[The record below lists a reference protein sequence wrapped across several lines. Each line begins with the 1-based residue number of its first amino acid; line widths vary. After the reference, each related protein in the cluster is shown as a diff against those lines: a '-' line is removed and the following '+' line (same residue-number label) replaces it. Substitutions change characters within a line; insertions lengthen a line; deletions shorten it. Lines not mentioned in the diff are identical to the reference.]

1 MSDDLMT
8 DQQQVPE
15 QQAAGRPAPQK
26 PSGENRSAGN
36 PSVEKPA
43 GGKRPREKQKKA
55 PFRGTGFLR
64 LWTGET
70 LSLAGTEITFM
81 AIGITAVT
89 TLAATPWQM
98 GVLEAAES
106 AAVLLLGLSAGVWA
120 DRYERRAL
128 MLVSNVA
135 RGLLLFAIPL
145 LFWLDALTIP
155 VLYGVVFLVGAFTL
169 LFDSAM
175 SAYLPRLLPRG
186 QLERANS
193 WMEASTSV
201 GTVAGPGLAG
211 LLIQVMSAPVALVVD
226 CFSYL
231 ISCFTLAG
239 LPKAPPSADPAAD
252 DERTADGA
260 NGAEA
265 EGAPGEGA
273 GPGAGEKRESH
284 RKAVLKGL
292 RLLRDD
298 RIQRPMILAATHF
311 NIFHAMF
318 FAVHT
323 LFVLRVLGFS
333 PGLLGATSMAGGVA
347 GLLGASCTP
356 FLTRLL
362 GQGRALVLAYAA
374 PGVSAVLVPLAQ
386 QWDNRPLAVV
396 LVSAS
401 TFTWTF
407 AVVVNLVIS
416 ETVKQSLVPDHLL
429 GRVTATTRFVSWG
442 CQPVGALLGG
452 WLGGRFGLAEVMY
465 VSAAGL
471 LTSALW
477 PLLSPVRS
485 LQGTEGEDGEDGEE
499 QEVDGRP
506 AGAAPVGDEP
516 SPKTPPPTEP

>member
-1 MSDDLMT
+1 MHVSDDLMT
-8 DQQQVPE
+8 DQQQVPA
-15 QQAAGRPAPQK
+15 QRAGDTPIPEPGKKGPRDK
-26 PSGENRSAGN
+26 PK
-36 PSVEKPA
+36 KP
-43 GGKRPREKQKKA
+43 

-89 TLAATPWQM
+89 TLSATPWQM

-128 MLVSNVA
+128 MIVSNVA

-145 LFWLDALTIP
+145 LFWLDALTMP

-175 SAYLPRLLPRG
+175 SAYLPRLLPRR

-226 CFSYL
+226 TFSYL

-239 LPKAPPSADPAAD
+239 LPKAPPSADPAD
-252 DERTADGA
+252 DEHADGA
-260 NGAEA
+260 KGEAGEADGAET
-265 EGAPGEGA
+265 P
-273 GPGAGEKRESH
+273 EKDGTGTPEKKETH

-292 RLLRDD
+292 RVLRDD
-298 RIQRPMILAATHF
+298 HIQRPMILAATHF

-323 LFVLRVLGFS
+323 LFVLRVLDFS

-347 GLLGASCTP
+347 GLLGASSTP

-362 GQGRALVLAYAA
+362 GQGRALVVAYAA
-374 PGVSAVLVPLAQ
+374 PGASAVLVPLAA
-386 QWDNRPLAVV
+386 QWDNRPLAIL

-442 CQPVGALLGG
+442 CQPIGALLGG
-452 WLGGRFGLAEVMY
+452 WLGGRYGLAEVMY

-477 PLLSPVRS
+477 PLLSPVRA
-485 LQGTEGEDGEDGEE
+485 LRGTDDEEDGEGEE
-499 QEVDGRP
+499 DGTPTGAPP
-506 AGAAPVGDEP
+506 AGDEP
-516 SPKTPPPTEP
+516 HANSAPPTEP

>member
-1 MSDDLMT
+1 MHVSDDLMT

-15 QQAAGRPAPQK
+15 QRKPKGRAK
-26 PSGENRSAGN
+26 
-36 PSVEKPA
+36 EKP
-43 GGKRPREKQKKA
+43 RKA

-64 LWTGET
+64 LWSGET

-128 MLVSNVA
+128 MIVSNVA

-145 LFWLDALTIP
+145 LFWLDALTMP
-155 VLYGVVFLVGAFTL
+155 VLYAVVFLVGAFTL

-175 SAYLPRLLPRG
+175 SAYLPRLLPRR

-226 CFSYL
+226 CLSYL
-231 ISCFTLAG
+231 VSCFTLAG
-239 LPKAPPSADPAAD
+239 LPKAPPSADPADAEQGPAG
-252 DERTADGA
+252 DETGT
-260 NGAEA
+260 
-265 EGAPGEGA
+265 P
-273 GPGAGEKRESH
+273 EKETH

-292 RLLRDD
+292 RVLRDD

-347 GLLGASCTP
+347 GLLGASSTP

-362 GQGRALVLAYAA
+362 GQGRALVVAYAA
-374 PGVSAVLVPLAQ
+374 PGASAVLVPLAAQ
-386 QWDNRPLAVV
+386 GDNRPLAVF

-442 CQPVGALLGG
+442 CQPIGALLGG

-465 VSAAGL
+465 LSAAGL
-471 LTSALW
+471 FTSALW
-477 PLLSPVRS
+477 PLLSPVRA
-485 LQGTEGEDGEDGEE
+485 LRGTDGEE
-499 QEVDGRP
+499 DEDAGP
-506 AGAAPVGDEP
+506 PPGAADTDEP
-516 SPKTPPPTEP
+516 QDTTAPPTEP

>member
-8 DQQQVPE
+8 DQQQLPE
-15 QQAAGRPAPQK
+15 QRAGDKPPPGEQATGGRP
-26 PSGENRSAGN
+26 G
-36 PSVEKPA
+36 EKP
-43 GGKRPREKQKKA
+43 KKA

-81 AIGITAVT
+81 AIGITAAT

-128 MLVSNVA
+128 MIVANAA

-145 LFWLDALTIP
+145 LFWLDALTMP

-211 LLIQVMSAPVALVVD
+211 LLIQVVSAPVALVVD
-226 CFSYL
+226 CFSYV

-239 LPKAPPSADPAAD
+239 LPKAAPAPADPAD
-252 DERTADGA
+252 DVEREGDGEGTEA
-260 NGAEA
+260 GAEA
-265 EGAPGEGA
+265 GER
-273 GPGAGEKRESH
+273 EQRESH

-292 RLLRDD
+292 LVLRDD

-347 GLLGASCTP
+347 GLLGASSTP
-356 FLTRLL
+356 FLTRLF

-374 PGVSAVLVPLAQ
+374 PGVSAVLVPLAV
-386 QWDNRPLAVV
+386 QWDNRALSVF

-477 PLLSPVRS
+477 PLLSPVRA
-485 LQGTEGEDGEDGEE
+485 LRGTEGDALPDTGNGDGDSDEG
-499 QEVDGRP
+499 GSP
-506 AGAAPVGDEP
+506 LGAAAAEDAAR
-516 SPKTPPPTEP
+516 PKTAPPTEP

>member
-8 DQQQVPE
+8 DQQQLPE
-15 QQAAGRPAPQK
+15 QRAGDKPPPGEQATGGRP
-26 PSGENRSAGN
+26 G
-36 PSVEKPA
+36 EKP
-43 GGKRPREKQKKA
+43 KKA

-64 LWTGET
+64 LWSGET

-81 AIGITAVT
+81 AIGITAAT

-128 MLVSNVA
+128 MIVANAA

-145 LFWLDALTIP
+145 LFWFDALTMP

-211 LLIQVMSAPVALVVD
+211 LLIQVVSAPVALVVD
-226 CFSYL
+226 CFSYV

-239 LPKAPPSADPAAD
+239 LPKAAPAPADPADD
-252 DERTADGA
+252 DEREDKGGHEGAGERKGDGE
-260 NGAEA
+260 GAEA
-265 EGAPGEGA
+265 GER
-273 GPGAGEKRESH
+273 EQRESH

-292 RLLRDD
+292 LVLRDD

-347 GLLGASCTP
+347 GLLGASSTP
-356 FLTRLL
+356 FLTRLF

-374 PGVSAVLVPLAQ
+374 PGVSAVLVPLAV
-386 QWDNRPLAVV
+386 QWDNRALSIF

-477 PLLSPVRS
+477 PLLSPVRA
-485 LQGTEGEDGEDGEE
+485 LRGTEGDALLGTGGGD
-499 QEVDGRP
+499 
-506 AGAAPVGDEP
+506 GDEGGSP
-516 SPKTPPPTEP
+516 LGTAATPADDTPHPKTAPPTEP

>member
-8 DQQQVPE
+8 DQQHLPE
-15 QQAAGRPAPQK
+15 PRAG
-26 PSGENRSAGN
+26 
-36 PSVEKPA
+36 EKPPPGDGSTGERA
-43 GGKRPREKQKKA
+43 TGERPGGKPKKT

-81 AIGITAVT
+81 AIGITAAT

-128 MLVSNVA
+128 MLVANVA

-145 LFWLDALTIP
+145 LFWFDALTMP

-211 LLIQVMSAPVALVVD
+211 LLIQVVSAPVALVVD

-239 LPKAPPSADPAAD
+239 LPKAAPAPADPQD
-252 DERTADGA
+252 GKGEGDGA
-260 NGAEA
+260 VA
-265 EGAPGEGA
+265 GA
-273 GPGAGEKRESH
+273 GASAGEPEPRESH

-292 RLLRDD
+292 LVLRDD

-347 GLLGASCTP
+347 GLLGASSTP
-356 FLTRLL
+356 FLTRLF

-374 PGVSAVLVPLAQ
+374 PGVSAVLVPLAE
-386 QWDNRPLAVV
+386 QWDNRALSIV

-477 PLLSPVRS
+477 PLLSPVRA
-485 LQGTEGEDGEDGEE
+485 LRGTEGGESEAD
-499 QEVDGRP
+499 DAP
-506 AGAAPVGDEP
+506 AGTTAASAGTDDDPR
-516 SPKTPPPTEP
+516 PKTAPPTEP

>member
-1 MSDDLMT
+1 MHVSDDLMT
-8 DQQQVPE
+8 DQQPVPE
-15 QQAAGRPAPQK
+15 QRAGDTPDPRPGKKGPRDK
-26 PSGENRSAGN
+26 PK
-36 PSVEKPA
+36 KP
-43 GGKRPREKQKKA
+43 

-128 MLVSNVA
+128 MIVSNVA

-145 LFWLDALTIP
+145 LFWLDALTMP

-175 SAYLPRLLPRG
+175 SAYLPRLLPRR

-226 CFSYL
+226 TLSYL

-239 LPKAPPSADPAAD
+239 LPKAPPSADPAD
-252 DERTADGA
+252 GDERPAGAQDTADTTDGT
-260 NGAEA
+260 GTPETK
-265 EGAPGEGA
+265 ET
-273 GPGAGEKRESH
+273 H

-292 RLLRDD
+292 RVLRDD

-347 GLLGASCTP
+347 GLLGASSTP

-362 GQGRALVLAYAA
+362 GQGRALVVAYAA
-374 PGVSAVLVPLAQ
+374 PGASAVLVPLAA
-386 QWDNRPLAVV
+386 QWDNRPLAIL

-442 CQPVGALLGG
+442 CQPIGALLGG

-477 PLLSPVRS
+477 PLLSPVRA
-485 LQGTEGEDGEDGEE
+485 LRGTEDEEDEEDGDGEE
-499 QEVDGRP
+499 GGTPTGTPP
-506 AGAAPVGDEP
+506 AGDEP
-516 SPKTPPPTEP
+516 HATTAPPTEP

>member
-15 QQAAGRPAPQK
+15 QQAGGTPTSGGQASEGQAGEK
-26 PSGENRSAGN
+26 RS
-36 PSVEKPA
+36 
-43 GGKRPREKQKKA
+43 GGKRGGKNSKPKKA
-55 PFRGTGFLR
+55 SFRGTGFLR

-145 LFWLDALTIP
+145 LFWLDALTMP

-201 GTVAGPGLAG
+201 GTVAGPGIAG

-226 CFSYL
+226 TFSYL

-239 LPKAPPSADPAAD
+239 LPKAAPSAGP
-252 DERTADGA
+252 ADGA
-260 NGAEA
+260 DATGGVAGDEGDGTGAK
-265 EGAPGEGA
+265 AP
-273 GPGAGEKRESH
+273 EKKESH
-284 RKAVLKGL
+284 REAVLKGL

-347 GLLGASCTP
+347 GLLGASSTP

-374 PGVSAVLVPLAQ
+374 PGVSAVLVPLAR
-386 QWDNRPLAVV
+386 QWDNRPLSIV

-452 WLGGRFGLAEVMY
+452 WLGGRLGLAEVMY

-477 PLLSPVRS
+477 PLLSPVRA
-485 LQGTEGEDGEDGEE
+485 LRGTEDEE
-499 QEVDGRP
+499 GDEGVPP
-506 AGAAPVGDEP
+506 AGAGPSGDEP
-516 SPKTPPPTEP
+516 HSETAPPTEP

>member
-1 MSDDLMT
+1 MHVSDDIMT
-8 DQQQVPE
+8 D
-15 QQAAGRPAPQK
+15 AAPRAADERPAGDGK
-26 PSGENRSAGN
+26 P
-36 PSVEKPA
+36 
-43 GGKRPREKQKKA
+43 KKV

-98 GVLEAAES
+98 GVLVAAES

-120 DRYERRAL
+120 DRYERRTI
-128 MLVSNVA
+128 MLVSNLA
-135 RGLLLFAIPL
+135 RCLLLFAIPL
-145 LFWLDALTIP
+145 LFWLDALTMP

-201 GTVAGPGLAG
+201 GTVAGPGMAG
-211 LLIQVMSAPVALVVD
+211 LLIQIISAPVALVVD

-239 LPKAPPSADPAAD
+239 LPKADPADPA
-252 DERTADGA
+252 DESGGSEAK
-260 NGAEA
+260 AE
-265 EGAPGEGA
+265 EGP
-273 GPGAGEKRESH
+273 EKKEKKEKKETHRE
-284 RKAVLKGL
+284 AVLKGL
-292 RLLRDD
+292 QLLRDD

-356 FLTRLL
+356 VLTRIL
-362 GQGRALVLAYAA
+362 GQGRALILVYAA
-374 PGVSAVLVPLAQ
+374 PGVSAVLVPLAEL
-386 QWDNRPLAVV
+386 WDNRPLAIV

-442 CQPVGALLGG
+442 CQPIGALLGG
-452 WLGGRFGLAEVMY
+452 WLGGRIGLTEVMY

-471 LTSALW
+471 FTSALW
-477 PLLSPVRS
+477 PLLSPVRA
-485 LQGTEGEDGEDGEE
+485 LKATDDEADDATTTHGDDGEGKRHLP
-499 QEVDGRP
+499 RP
-506 AGAAPVGDEP
+506 A
-516 SPKTPPPTEP
+516 SPTEP

>member
-1 MSDDLMT
+1 MHVSDDLMSDRQQVS
-8 DQQQVPE
+8 DQQTVAPPE
-15 QQAAGRPAPQK
+15 LGKQLQEKDPGRK
-26 PSGENRSAGN
+26 P
-36 PSVEKPA
+36 
-43 GGKRPREKQKKA
+43 KKA

-135 RGLLLFAIPL
+135 RGLLLFTIPL
-145 LFWLDALTIP
+145 LFWLDALTMP

-169 LFDSAM
+169 LFDSAT

-211 LLIQVMSAPVALVVD
+211 LLIQVMSAPVALAVD

-231 ISCFTLAG
+231 VSCFTLAG
-239 LPKAPPSADPAAD
+239 LPKAAPSGGPPNEEATTDGGSGAD
-252 DERTADGA
+252 TSGT
-260 NGAEA
+260 
-265 EGAPGEGA
+265 PGEGKA
-273 GPGAGEKRESH
+273 EDEGAGARKKRESH

-292 RLLRDD
+292 RVLRDD

-362 GQGRALVLAYAA
+362 GQGRALVAAYAA
-374 PGVSAVLVPLAQ
+374 PGFSAVLVPLTQ
-386 QWDNRPLAVV
+386 QWDNRPLAIA

-416 ETVKQSLVPDHLL
+416 ETVKQSLVPNHLL

-452 WLGGRFGLAEVMY
+452 WFGGHFGLAEVMY

-477 PLLSPVRS
+477 PLLSPVRA
-485 LQGTEGEDGEDGEE
+485 LRGPED
-499 QEVDGRP
+499 EVDSRNETDVSP
-506 AGAAPVGDEP
+506 GAALPVGDVP
-516 SPKTPPPTEP
+516 LPQSAPPTEPPTEP

>member
-1 MSDDLMT
+1 MHVSDDIMT
-8 DQQQVPE
+8 DTAPRAADE
-15 QQAAGRPAPQK
+15 QPAK
-26 PSGENRSAGN
+26 
-36 PSVEKPA
+36 
-43 GGKRPREKQKKA
+43 GGKPKKV

-120 DRYERRAL
+120 DRYERRTI
-128 MLVSNVA
+128 MLVSNIA
-135 RGLLLFAIPL
+135 RCLLLFAIPL
-145 LFWLDALTIP
+145 LFWLDALTMP

-175 SAYLPRLLPRG
+175 SAYLPRLLSRG

-201 GTVAGPGLAG
+201 GTVAGPGMAG
-211 LLIQVMSAPVALVVD
+211 LLIQIMSPPVALVVD

-231 ISCFTLAG
+231 LSCFTLAG
-239 LPKAPPSADPAAD
+239 LPKAAPSADPADPAD
-252 DERTADGA
+252 ESGDSEAK
-260 NGAEA
+260 AE
-265 EGAPGEGA
+265 E
-273 GPGAGEKRESH
+273 GPGKKETH
-284 RKAVLKGL
+284 RAAVLKGL

-333 PGLLGATSMAGGVA
+333 PGLLGATSMAGGAA
-347 GLLGASCTP
+347 GLIGASCTP
-356 FLTRLL
+356 VLTRAL
-362 GQGRALVLAYAA
+362 GQGRALILVYAA
-374 PGVSAVLVPLAQ
+374 PGVSAVFVPLAAL
-386 QWDNRPLAVV
+386 WDNRPLAVV

-442 CQPVGALLGG
+442 CQPIGALLGG
-452 WLGGRFGLAEVMY
+452 WLGGRIGLTEVMY

-471 LTSALW
+471 FTSALW
-477 PLLSPVRS
+477 PLLSPVRA
-485 LQGTEGEDGEDGEE
+485 LRATEDDAHATTAEATATTTATTDGEGGEGERHLP
-499 QEVDGRP
+499 RP
-506 AGAAPVGDEP
+506 A
-516 SPKTPPPTEP
+516 SPTEP